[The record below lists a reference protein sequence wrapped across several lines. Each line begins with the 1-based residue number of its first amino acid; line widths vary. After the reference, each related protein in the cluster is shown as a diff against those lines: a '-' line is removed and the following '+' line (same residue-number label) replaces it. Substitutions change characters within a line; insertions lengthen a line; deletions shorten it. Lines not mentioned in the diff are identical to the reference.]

1 MYERTPAPTP
11 SGWRASPTG
20 WRAVSPTVWA
30 LGVTSLVTDISS
42 EMITSVLPVYVV
54 LHLHLTPMAFGAV
67 DGLYQVAAAAVR
79 LSSGAVA
86 DRWRHHKAVAAAGY
100 GLSAVAKLGYVVAAS
115 WPWFLA
121 VVTVDRLGKGVRTA
135 PRDALIAAAST
146 PQTTAT
152 AFGVHR
158 ALDAAGT
165 ALGPLATFALL
176 TIAPGRFDQ
185 VFVASFVAALV
196 GVAALLLLV
205 DAPPRSPQ
213 DGPPRSLVAHATE
226 ALAAPGFGRVAVAAL
241 VVSAA
246 TVSDGLLYLVLQ
258 QQAAFEPSRVT
269 LLFVGTPLAYFVLA
283 GPFGVLADRRVGTRT
298 LFLGGHVA
306 LGLVYALLWGGAS
319 SAFGVI
325 GAVVLLGAY
334 YAATDGVLAA
344 MASRVLPEPVR
355 ATGLGLLATCTTA
368 ARGGAALAFGAA
380 WTWASAPTALAAFGV
395 ALAAGVVAA
404 AWLLRDTP
412 GAPIRV
418 EGGTA

>member
-11 SGWRASPTG
+11 SRWPASRAG

-30 LGVTSLVTDISS
+30 LGITSLVTDVSS
-42 EMITSVLPVYVV
+42 EMVTSVLPVYVV

-67 DGLYQVAAAAVR
+67 DGVYQVAAAVVR
-79 LSSGAVA
+79 LGSGAVA
-86 DRWRHHKAVAAAGY
+86 DRWQHHKAVAAAGY
-100 GLSAVAKLGYVVAAS
+100 GLSAVAKLGYVAAAS
-115 WPWFLA
+115 WPLFLA

-146 PQTTAT
+146 PHTTGT

-185 VFVASFVAALV
+185 VFVASFVAAVV
-196 GVAALLLLV
+196 GVAALVLLV
-205 DAPPRSPQ
+205 DAPPRVAP
-213 DGPPRSLVAHATE
+213 DGPPRSLVAHATG
-226 ALAAPGFGRVAVAAL
+226 ALAAPGFMRVALAAL

-258 QQAAFEPSRVT
+258 QQAAFAPSRVT

-283 GPFGVLADRRVGTRT
+283 GPFGVLADRRGTRR
-298 LFLGGHVA
+298 LFLGGHLA
-306 LGLVYALLWGGAS
+306 LGLVYALLWSGAS
-319 SAFGVI
+319 GAPGVVA
-325 GAVVLLGAY
+325 AVVLLGAY

-380 WTWASAPTALAAFGV
+380 WTWSSAPAALAGFGLALMAGV
-395 ALAAGVVAA
+395 AVA
-404 AWLLRDTP
+404 AWLLPDTP
-412 GAPIRV
+412 GASPRM
-418 EGGTA
+418 EGSTA